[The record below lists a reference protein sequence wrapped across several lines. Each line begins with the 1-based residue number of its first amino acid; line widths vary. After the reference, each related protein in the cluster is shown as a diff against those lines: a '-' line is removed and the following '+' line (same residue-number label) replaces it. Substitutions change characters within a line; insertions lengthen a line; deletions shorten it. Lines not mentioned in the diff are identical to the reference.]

1 MSRARAAAVGLL
13 LAAGAGC
20 EPSRQPPVEPVEAG
34 ASPNARILPAPL
46 ASETP
51 DLLDASTTEPS
62 TKLVS
67 DDYGRLVMS
76 EAGQQSPLPLPPATP
91 LPEDTLS
98 PRELAG
104 VTLEAT
110 FRWRDV
116 PQPPK
121 TPEVAVEGL
130 QAAQAVTGLTWR
142 IELAEAGRMRVQFT
156 SRALPLPSGAELR
169 ARHDVHGEVL
179 LWPGLTQYRVL
190 PPGAL
195 RTLLGERRVDVT
207 PLSSGSARPVGEGK
221 RLDVDVRKVEVHAS
235 LGTLHLEL
243 GKVPEAGEG
252 GPLLCRA
259 LLEILGVDPKSP
271 ECVAGEVP
279 LHASYAWQGG
289 GGVGFDVTS
298 VARRTDLVSTDM
310 LMPPPSAAFA
320 AAGLPAAQGGV
331 FLSRDELAAFRTGPL
346 PLPASVDPGAPGEG
360 FVAVNQTDELLYLL
374 VDGIPAVAVPPM
386 SERYVSGPQRGTYV
400 VQWRTF
406 LGESVEPP
414 QTVEMPARLVR
425 SAAEEDEAANGG

>member
-1 MSRARAAAVGLL
+1 MIRARVAAAGLL
-13 LAAGAGC
+13 LASGAGC
-20 EPSRQPPVEPVEAG
+20 EPSRHPPVDPVEAG

-51 DLLDASTTEPS
+51 DLLDASTAEVS
-62 TKLVS
+62 AKLVS

-76 EAGQQSPLPLPPATP
+76 EASQHSPLPLPPAAP
-91 LPEDTLS
+91 LPEDTLA
-98 PRELAG
+98 PRELPG
-104 VTLEAT
+104 VTLEAA

-121 TPEVAVEGL
+121 APQLAAAGL
-130 QAAQAVTGLTWR
+130 QAAQAVTDLTWK
-142 IELAEAGRMRVQFT
+142 IDLAETGRMRVQFT
-156 SRALPLPSGAELR
+156 SRALPLPSGSELR

-195 RTLLGERRVDVT
+195 RTLLGERRIDVT
-207 PLSSGSARPVGEGK
+207 PLSTGSARPVGEGK
-221 RLDVDVRKVEVHAS
+221 RLDVDVRKVEMHAS
-235 LGTLHLEL
+235 LGALHLEL
-243 GKVPEAGEG
+243 GRIPEAGEG

-289 GGVGFDVTS
+289 GGVGFEVTS

-310 LMPPPSAAFA
+310 LMPPPSATYA

-331 FLSRDELAAFRTGPL
+331 FLSRDELAAIRTEPL

-360 FVAVNQTDELLYLL
+360 FVAVNQTDALLYLL

-386 SERYVSGPQRGTYV
+386 SERYVSGPQRGLYV

-406 LGESVEPP
+406 LGESIEPP

-425 SAAEEDEAANGG
+425 SAADGDAADGG

>member
-1 MSRARAAAVGLL
+1 MTRARAAAVGVL
-13 LAAGAGC
+13 LAAAGC
-20 EPSRQPPVEPVEAG
+20 EPSRHPPADLVDAG

-46 ASETP
+46 ANETP
-51 DLLDASTTEPS
+51 DLLDASVPEAS
-62 TKLVS
+62 ARLVS

-76 EAGQQSPLPLPPATP
+76 EASQQSPLPLPPATP

-98 PRELAG
+98 PRELPGMA
-104 VTLEAT
+104 LEAA

-121 TPEVAVEGL
+121 APEVATAGI
-130 QAAQAVTGLTWR
+130 QAALGATAPTWK
-142 IELAEAGRMRVQFT
+142 IELAETGRMRVQFT
-156 SRALPLPSGAELR
+156 SRALPLPSGSELR

-195 RTLLGERRVDVT
+195 RTLLGERRIDVT
-207 PLSSGSARPVGEGK
+207 PLSAGSARPVGDGK
-221 RLDVDVRKVEVHAS
+221 RLDLDVRKVELHAS
-235 LGTLHLEL
+235 LGTLYLEL
-243 GKVPEAGEG
+243 ARAPEAGDG

-279 LHASYAWQGG
+279 LYASYAWQGG
-289 GGVGFDVTS
+289 GGFSFEVTS
-298 VARRTDLVSTDM
+298 AARRTDLVSTDM
-310 LMPPPSAAFA
+310 LMPPPSAAYA
-320 AAGLPAAQGGV
+320 AAGLPSAQGGV
-331 FLSRDELAAFRTGPL
+331 FLTRDELAAIRTEAL
-346 PLPASVDPGAPGEG
+346 PMPASADPGAPGEG
-360 FVAVNQTDELLYLL
+360 FVAVNQSDALFYLL

-386 SERYVSGPQRGTYV
+386 SERYVSGPQRGLYV

-406 LGESVEPP
+406 LGESIDPP
-414 QTVEMPARLVR
+414 LTVEMPARLVR
-425 SAAEEDEAANGG
+425 SAADGGAAEGG

>member
-1 MSRARAAAVGLL
+1 MIRARIAAVGLL
-13 LAAGAGC
+13 LAAAGC
-20 EPSRQPPVEPVEAG
+20 EPSRHQPADLVEAG

-46 ASETP
+46 ANETP
-51 DLLDASTTEPS
+51 DLLDASAAEAS
-62 TKLVS
+62 AKLVS
-67 DDYGRLVMS
+67 DDYGRLIMS
-76 EAGQQSPLPLPPATP
+76 EASQQSPLPLPPATP

-98 PRELAG
+98 SRELPG
-104 VTLEAT
+104 VTLEAA

-121 TPEVAVEGL
+121 APEVAAAGIH
-130 QAAQAVTGLTWR
+130 AAQRLTELTWKVD
-142 IELAEAGRMRVQFT
+142 LAETGRMRVQFT
-156 SRALPLPSGAELR
+156 SRALPLPPGSELR

-179 LWPGLTQYRVL
+179 LWPALTQYRVV

-207 PLSSGSARPVGEGK
+207 PLSAGSARPVGEGK
-221 RLDVDVRKVEVHAS
+221 RLEIDVRKIEMHGS
-235 LGTLHLEL
+235 LGALYLEL
-243 GKVPEAGEG
+243 GRVPEAGEG

-279 LHASYAWQGG
+279 LYANYAWQSG
-289 GGVGFDVTS
+289 GGVAFEVTS
-298 VARRTDLVSTDM
+298 ADRRTDLISTDM
-310 LMPPPSAAFA
+310 LMPPPSAAYA
-320 AAGLPAAQGGV
+320 AAGLPSAQGGV
-331 FLSRDELAAFRTGPL
+331 FLTRDELAAIRAEPL

-360 FVAVNQTDELLYLL
+360 FVAVNQTDALFYLL

-386 SERYVSGPQRGTYV
+386 SERYVAGPLRGRYV

-406 LGESVEPP
+406 LGESIEPP

-425 SAAEEDEAANGG
+425 SGTDAGATDGG

>member
-1 MSRARAAAVGLL
+1 MIRARVAAAGLL

-20 EPSRQPPVEPVEAG
+20 EPSRHPPVDPVEAG

-51 DLLDASTTEPS
+51 DLLDASTAEVS
-62 TKLVS
+62 AKLVS

-76 EAGQQSPLPLPPATP
+76 EASQHSPLPLAPAAP
-91 LPEDTLS
+91 LPEDTLA
-98 PRELAG
+98 PRELPG
-104 VTLEAT
+104 VALEAA

-121 TPEVAVEGL
+121 APQLAAAGL
-130 QAAQAVTGLTWR
+130 QAAQAVTDLTWK
-142 IELAEAGRMRVQFT
+142 IDLAETGRMRVQFT
-156 SRALPLPSGAELR
+156 SRALPLPSGSELR

-195 RTLLGERRVDVT
+195 RTLLGERRIDVT
-207 PLSSGSARPVGEGK
+207 PLSTGSARPIGEGK
-221 RLDVDVRKVEVHAS
+221 RLDVDVRKVEMHAS
-235 LGTLHLEL
+235 LGALYLEL
-243 GKVPEAGEG
+243 GRIPEAGEG

-289 GGVGFDVTS
+289 GGVGFEVTS

-310 LMPPPSAAFA
+310 LMPPPSAAYA
-320 AAGLPAAQGGV
+320 AAGLPSAQGGV
-331 FLSRDELAAFRTGPL
+331 FLSRDELAAIRTEPL

-360 FVAVNQTDELLYLL
+360 FVAVNQTDALLYLL

-386 SERYVSGPQRGTYV
+386 SERYVSGPQRGLYV

-406 LGESVEPP
+406 LGESIEPP

-425 SAAEEDEAANGG
+425 SAADGDAADGG

>member
-1 MSRARAAAVGLL
+1 MIRARVAAAGLL

-20 EPSRQPPVEPVEAG
+20 EPSRHPPVDPVEAG

-51 DLLDASTTEPS
+51 DLLDASAAEAS
-62 TKLVS
+62 AKLVS
-67 DDYGRLVMS
+67 DDYGRPIMS
-76 EAGQQSPLPLPPATP
+76 EASQHSPLPLPPATP

-98 PRELAG
+98 PRELPG
-104 VTLEAT
+104 VTLEAA

-121 TPEVAVEGL
+121 APQVAAAGL
-130 QAAQAVTGLTWR
+130 EAAQAVTGLTWK
-142 IELAEAGRMRVQFT
+142 IDLAEAGRMRVQFT
-156 SRALPLPSGAELR
+156 SRALPLPSGSELR

-195 RTLLGERRVDVT
+195 RTLLGERRIDVT
-207 PLSSGSARPVGEGK
+207 PLSTGSARPVGEGK
-221 RLDVDVRKVEVHAS
+221 RREIDVRKVEMHAS
-235 LGTLHLEL
+235 LGTLYLEL
-243 GKVPEAGEG
+243 GKMPEAGEG

-289 GGVGFDVTS
+289 GGVGFEVTS
-298 VARRTDLVSTDM
+298 VARRSDLVSTDL
-310 LMPPPSAAFA
+310 LMPPPSAAYA
-320 AAGLPAAQGGV
+320 ASGLPSAQGGV
-331 FLSRDELAAFRTGPL
+331 FLSRDELAAIRTEPL

-360 FVAVNQTDELLYLL
+360 FVAVNQTDALLYLL

-386 SERYVSGPQRGTYV
+386 SERYVSGPQRGLYV

-406 LGESVEPP
+406 LGESIEPP
-414 QTVEMPARLVR
+414 QTIEMPARLVR
-425 SAAEEDEAANGG
+425 SAAEEDAADGG

>member
-1 MSRARAAAVGLL
+1 MIRARVAAAGLL

-20 EPSRQPPVEPVEAG
+20 EPSRHPPVDPVEAG

-51 DLLDASTTEPS
+51 DLLDASTAEVS
-62 TKLVS
+62 AKLVS

-76 EAGQQSPLPLPPATP
+76 EASQHSPLPLAPAAP
-91 LPEDTLS
+91 LPEDTLA
-98 PRELAG
+98 PRELPG
-104 VTLEAT
+104 VALEAA

-121 TPEVAVEGL
+121 APQLAAAGL
-130 QAAQAVTGLTWR
+130 QAAQAVTDLTWK
-142 IELAEAGRMRVQFT
+142 IELAETGRMRVQFT
-156 SRALPLPSGAELR
+156 SRALPLPSGSELR

-195 RTLLGERRVDVT
+195 RTLLGERRIDVT
-207 PLSSGSARPVGEGK
+207 PLSTGSARPIGEGK
-221 RLDVDVRKVEVHAS
+221 RLDVDVRKVEMHAS
-235 LGTLHLEL
+235 LGALYLEL
-243 GKVPEAGEG
+243 GRIPEAGEG

-289 GGVGFDVTS
+289 GGVGFEVTS

-310 LMPPPSAAFA
+310 LMPPPSAAYA
-320 AAGLPAAQGGV
+320 AAGLPSAQGGV
-331 FLSRDELAAFRTGPL
+331 FLSRDELAAIRTEPL

-360 FVAVNQTDELLYLL
+360 FVAVNQTDALLYLL

-386 SERYVSGPQRGTYV
+386 SERYVSGPQRGLYV

-406 LGESVEPP
+406 LGESIEPP

-425 SAAEEDEAANGG
+425 SAADGDAADGG

>member
-1 MSRARAAAVGLL
+1 MSRARVAALGLL
-13 LAAGAGC
+13 LAACAGC
-20 EPSRQPPVEPVEAG
+20 EPPRQPPADPVEAG

-51 DLLDASTTEPS
+51 DLLDASAAEAS
-62 TKLVS
+62 AKLVS
-67 DDYGRLVMS
+67 DDYGRLIMS
-76 EAGQQSPLPLPPATP
+76 EASQQSPLPLPPAAP
-91 LPEDTLS
+91 LPEDTLP
-98 PRELAG
+98 PRELSG
-104 VTLEAT
+104 VTLEAA

-121 TPEVAVEGL
+121 APEVATAGL
-130 QAAQAVTGLTWR
+130 EAAQEVTGLTWK
-142 IELAEAGRMRVQFT
+142 IDLAETGRMRVQFT
-156 SRALPLPSGAELR
+156 SRALPLPSGSELR
-169 ARHDVHGEVL
+169 ARHDVHGEAL

-195 RTLLGERRVDVT
+195 RTLLGERRIDVT
-207 PLSSGSARPVGEGK
+207 PLSSGSARPVGEGR
-221 RLDVDVRKVEVHAS
+221 RLEVDVRKVEVHAS

-243 GKVPEAGEG
+243 GKMPEAGEG

-259 LLEILGVDPKSP
+259 LMEILGVDPKSP

-289 GGVGFDVTS
+289 GGVGFEVTS
-298 VARRTDLVSTDM
+298 IARRTDLVSTDM

-320 AAGLPAAQGGV
+320 AAGLPSAQGGV
-331 FLSRDELAAFRTGPL
+331 FLSRDELAAIRTGPL

-360 FVAVNQTDELLYLL
+360 FVAVNQTDALLYLL

-386 SERYVSGPQRGTYV
+386 GERYVSGPQRGLYV

-406 LGESVEPP
+406 LGDIIEPP

-425 SAAEEDEAANGG
+425 SGADEEAANGG